1 MRISGQ
7 FSRRGFTLIE
17 VMVAMAILI
26 VVVGAI
32 YSTWAG
38 IVKASKVGLDAAT
51 AAQRERMAIRVVEDA
66 LASAQLFVANPKY
79 YSFQGEN
86 GTAAE
91 LAFTAR
97 LPRAF
102 PRSGKFGNF
111 DMRQVRFSVESG
123 GGYQKQLVLR
133 QNPILM
139 ELDEDEKMHP
149 VVLSAD
155 VKKFQFEFWDSTAN
169 DWTDTWLLTN
179 QLPKM
184 VRVSL
189 QLNYAGTR
197 HENTSQMITRV
208 VALPTAGVQPTWQM
222 PSVQGGSPANG
233 NPPPVKLPQVK

>member
-1 MRISGQ
+1 MKI
-7 FSRRGFTLIE
+7 RRQDCQPGFTLIE

-66 LASAQLFVANPKY
+66 LASAQLFVANPNY

-86 GTAAE
+86 GSEAK
-91 LAFTAR
+91 LSFTAR

-102 PRSGKFGNF
+102 PRSGKFGSF
-111 DMRQVRFSVESG
+111 DMRQVSFSVEPGESH
-123 GGYQKQLVLR
+123 KQLVLR

-139 ELDEDEKMHP
+139 EMDEDEKSHP
-149 VVLSAD
+149 VVLSAN
-155 VKKFQFEFWDSTAN
+155 VKKIEFEFWDSTAN

-189 QLNYAGTR
+189 QLNYSGTR
-197 HENTSQMITRV
+197 REITSEMITRV
-208 VALPTAGVQPTWQM
+208 VALPTAGVQPNWQT
-222 PSVQGGSPANG
+222 PAIQGGPAPANPG
-233 NPPPVKLPQVK
+233 PNPVPAIPH